1 MLSIIVAIAKNN
13 VIGNDNKLI
22 WHISEDLK
30 RFKEITS
37 GKTIVMGRKT
47 FESLPGVL
55 PNRKHIILTRDKNFK
70 VNSECVEII
79 YDFDKLLNKY
89 KNSDDEVFII
99 GGGEIYKQLLPY
111 SNKLYLTKINKDF
124 DGDTYFPQINYNDF
138 KIDYESDVITDEK
151 SGLEYKFINLS
162 KLS

>member
-79 YDFDKLLNKY
+79 YDFDELLNKY

-151 SGLEYKFINLS
+151 AD
-162 KLS
+162 

>member
-37 GKTIVMGRKT
+37 AKTIVMGRKT

-79 YDFDKLLNKY
+79 YDFDELLSKY
-89 KNSDDEVFII
+89 KNSDTEVFII
-99 GGGEIYKQLLPY
+99 GGGEIYKQLLPHTH
-111 SNKLYLTKINKDF
+111 KLYLTKINKDF
-124 DGDTYFPQINYNDF
+124 DGDTYFPQINYDDF
-138 KIDYESDVITDEK
+138 KVDYESDIITDEK
-151 SGLEYKFINLS
+151 SKLEYNFINLS
-162 KLS
+162 RLS

>member
-70 VNSECVEII
+70 VNSEYVEII
-79 YDFDKLLNKY
+79 YDFDELLSKY
-89 KNSDDEVFII
+89 KNSDTEVFII
-99 GGGEIYKQLLPY
+99 GGGEIYKQLLPHTH
-111 SNKLYLTKINKDF
+111 KLYLTKINKDF
-124 DGDTYFPQINYNDF
+124 DGDTYFPQINYDDF
-138 KIDYESDVITDEK
+138 KVDYESDIITDEK
-151 SGLEYKFINLS
+151 SKLEYNFINLS
-162 KLS
+162 RLS

>member
-79 YDFDKLLNKY
+79 YDFDELLNKY

-151 SGLEYKFINLS
+151 SRLEYKFINLS
-162 KLS
+162 RLS

>member
-79 YDFDKLLNKY
+79 YDFDELLSKY
-89 KNSDDEVFII
+89 KNSDTEVFII
-99 GGGEIYKQLLPY
+99 GGGEIYKQLLPHTH
-111 SNKLYLTKINKDF
+111 KLYLTKINKDF
-124 DGDTYFPQINYNDF
+124 DGDTYFPQINYDDF
-138 KIDYESDVITDEK
+138 KVDYESDIITDEK
-151 SGLEYKFINLS
+151 SKLEYNFINLS
-162 KLS
+162 RLS

>member
-79 YDFDKLLNKY
+79 YDFDELVSKY
-89 KNSDDEVFII
+89 KNSDTEIFII
-99 GGGEIYKQLLPY
+99 GGGEIYKQLLPHT
-111 SNKLYLTKINKDF
+111 NKLYLTKINKDF
-124 DGDTYFPQINYNDF
+124 DGDTYFPQINYDDF
-138 KIDYESDVITDEK
+138 KVDYKSDIIIDEK
-151 SGLEYKFINLS
+151 SKLEYNFINLS
-162 KLS
+162 RLS

>member
-13 VIGNDNKLI
+13 IIGNNNKLI

-79 YDFDKLLNKY
+79 YDFDELVSKY
-89 KNSDDEVFII
+89 KNSDTEVFII
-99 GGGEIYKQLLPY
+99 GGGEIYKQLLPHT
-111 SNKLYLTKINKDF
+111 NKLYLTKINKDF
-124 DGDTYFPQINYNDF
+124 DGDTYFPQINYDDF
-138 KIDYESDVITDEK
+138 KVDYKSDIIIDEK
-151 SGLEYKFINLS
+151 SKLEYNFINLS
-162 KLS
+162 RLS

>member
-79 YDFDKLLNKY
+79 YDFDELVSKY
-89 KNSDDEVFII
+89 KNSDTEVFII
-99 GGGEIYKQLLPY
+99 GGGEIYKQLLPHT
-111 SNKLYLTKINKDF
+111 NKLYLTKINKDF
-124 DGDTYFPQINYNDF
+124 DGDTYFPQINYDDF
-138 KIDYESDVITDEK
+138 KVDYKSDIIIDEK
-151 SGLEYKFINLS
+151 SKLEYNFINLS
-162 KLS
+162 RLS

>member
-70 VNSECVEII
+70 VNSEYVEII
-79 YDFDKLLNKY
+79 YDFDELLRKY
-89 KNSDDEVFII
+89 KNSDTEVFII
-99 GGGEIYKQLLPY
+99 GGGEIYKQLLPHTH
-111 SNKLYLTKINKDF
+111 KLYLTKINKDF
-124 DGDTYFPQINYNDF
+124 DGDTYFPQINYDDF
-138 KIDYESDVITDEK
+138 KVDYESDIITDEK
-151 SGLEYKFINLS
+151 SKLEYNFINLS
-162 KLS
+162 RLS

>member
-13 VIGNDNKLI
+13 VIGSDNKLI

-79 YDFDKLLNKY
+79 YDFDELLNKY

-151 SGLEYKFINLS
+151 SRLEYKFINLS
-162 KLS
+162 RLS

>member
-79 YDFDKLLNKY
+79 YDFDELLNKY

>member
-37 GKTIVMGRKT
+37 GKTVVMGRKT

-79 YDFDKLLNKY
+79 YDFDELLNKY

-162 KLS
+162 RLS